1 MNDHVKKLIVTLG
14 LMSAK
19 GASMSIQVSNIVI
32 CDGGGETKAA
42 RMMEADSLINN
53 GNGVSFLGCEVEEG

>member
-1 MNDHVKKLIVTLG
+1 
-14 LMSAK
+14 MSAK